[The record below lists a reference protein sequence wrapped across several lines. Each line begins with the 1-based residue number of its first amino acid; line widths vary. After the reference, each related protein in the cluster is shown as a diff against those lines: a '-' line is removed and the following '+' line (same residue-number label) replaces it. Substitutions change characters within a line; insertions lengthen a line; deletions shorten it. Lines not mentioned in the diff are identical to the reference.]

1 MKVYYIWTSMKC
13 VILTRR
19 EKYDTMDAW
28 IDNWDFGIHTG
39 ARKLG
44 RTQKFYALPSDT
56 WTVARRHIS
65 ADKYLVSIS
74 YYASLGV

>member
-1 MKVYYIWTSMKC
+1 MKVYYIWTRMKW

-28 IDNWDFGIHTG
+28 IDNWDFGIRTG

-44 RTQKFYALPSDT
+44 RTQNFYALPSGT
-56 WTVARRHIS
+56 WTTARRHIN
-65 ADKYLVSIS
+65 AYLYFFSIL